1 MVDPVRSRSASG
13 REKFDAAWFAGLV
26 LTVISIVWVVAAV
39 VSLTD
44 DVRGNLSALT
54 DHEGDA
60 RRGLFLYS
68 LIVGIQLG
76 MVVVSGAI
84 VRSHVWARWT
94 GLVMAVV
101 FGVLTMVLLVG
112 EAEPVEPLVL
122 NLAALMLAAAL
133 LTASL
138 LAARRT

>member
-1 MVDPVRSRSASG
+1 MVDPVRSRSASSG
-13 REKFDAAWFAGLV
+13 AQSYAAWSAGLI
-26 LTVISIVWVVAAV
+26 LTVISIVWVVATV
-39 VSLTD
+39 VSLAD

-54 DHEGDA
+54 DQEGDA

-68 LIVGIQLG
+68 LVVGIQLG
-76 MVVVSGAI
+76 MVVVSVAI

-112 EAEPVEPLVL
+112 EAEPVVPLML
-122 NLAALMLAAAL
+122 NLVALMLAAAL
-133 LTASL
+133 STASL
-138 LAARRT
+138 LAARRS